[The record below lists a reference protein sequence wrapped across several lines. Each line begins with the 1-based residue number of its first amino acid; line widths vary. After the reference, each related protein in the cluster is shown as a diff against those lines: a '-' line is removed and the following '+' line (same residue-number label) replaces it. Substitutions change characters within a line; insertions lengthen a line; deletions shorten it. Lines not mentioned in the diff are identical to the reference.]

1 MPKRIAS
8 EKSFANTTVN
18 IKKNLINSSYT

>member
-8 EKSFANTTVN
+8 EKSFANTTV
-18 IKKNLINSSYT
+18 II